1 MDLIENTFIGEMDA
15 SESEK
20 KAQIKLSASLCS
32 KVRPRSIRELA
43 IFNVFHFQFYLK
55 VSLSTKL
62 LSIYVILFQ
71 SICNNFAFDNCND
84 R

>member
-1 MDLIENTFIGEMDA
+1 MTCCLKIYDNIKEAGEQIGENLVDLIENTFIGEMDA

-55 VSLSTKL
+55 VSLS
-62 LSIYVILFQ
+62 
-71 SICNNFAFDNCND
+71 N
-84 R
+84 